1 MNKTVRRILLIIL
14 IGIFCFS
21 TGKVVYNKLQDA
33 REQKA
38 SQELAAMVHEI
49 EAEDEAEDEGV
60 IDHGLPTHYAPSG
73 RLKQYDKL
81 YEQNNDLAGWIRIPD
96 SAIDYP
102 VMYTPY
108 NIEKYLRKN
117 FSQNYAL
124 SGEPFF
130 GEGWDP
136 EGNFGII
143 YGHHMED
150 GTKCADWMFYADEE
164 YKNSHPIVYFDTLT
178 ERRQYEVVAAFY
190 TKIPYVSDTTTF
202 RYFQYTGLPD
212 EETFNY
218 YVSQCKKASQYDTG
232 VEPVWGDRLLVLST
246 CSFHVKNGRFV
257 ILLRQITENDQ

>member
-1 MNKTVRRILLIIL
+1 MNKTVRRILLVIL
-14 IGIFCFS
+14 IAIFYFS

-38 SQELAAMVHEI
+38 SQELAAQVHAI
-49 EAEDEAEDEGV
+49 EQEMEQEEKTDEEKGAHS
-60 IDHGLPTHYAPSG
+60 IYAPSG
-73 RLKQYDKL
+73 RLKQYDAL
-81 YEQNNDLAGWIRIPD
+81 YEENNDLAGWIYIPD

-108 NIEKYLRKN
+108 SIEKYLRKN
-117 FSQNYAL
+117 FKQEYAL

-202 RYFQYTGLPD
+202 RYFEYTGLPD
-212 EETFNY
+212 EKTFDY
-218 YVSQCKKASQYDTG
+218 YVAQCKKAAQYDTG
-232 VEPVWGDRLLVLST
+232 VTPVWGDRLLVLST
-246 CSFHVKNGRFV
+246 CSFHIKNGRFV
-257 ILLRQITENDQ
+257 ILLRQIQ

>member
-1 MNKTVRRILLIIL
+1 MNKTVRRVLLVIL

-21 TGKVVYNKLQDA
+21 TGKVIFNKLQDA

-38 SQELAAMVHEI
+38 SQELAAQVHAI
-49 EAEDEAEDEGV
+49 EQEMEMEDKTDEEKG
-60 IDHGLPTHYAPSG
+60 DHSIYAPSG
-73 RLKQYDKL
+73 RLKQYDAL
-81 YEQNNDLAGWIRIPD
+81 YEQNNDLAGWIYIPD

-108 NIEKYLRKN
+108 SIEKYLRKN
-117 FSQNYAL
+117 FAQDYAL

-136 EGNFGII
+136 EGTFGII

-190 TKIPYVSDTTTF
+190 TQIYPLSVTNVF
-202 RYFQYTGLPD
+202 RYHQYTALPD

-218 YVSQCKKASQYDTG
+218 YVQQCKKAAQYDTG
-232 VEPVWGDRLLVLST
+232 VEPVWGDQLLVLST

-257 ILLRQITENDQ
+257 ILLRRVK

>member
-1 MNKTVRRILLIIL
+1 MKPKVRRILLVIL
-14 IGIFCFS
+14 IGVFIFS

-33 REQKA
+33 REQAA
-38 SQELAAMVHEI
+38 SAQLAQEVHAI
-49 EAEDEAEDEGV
+49 ETEMEQEDKTEEEMGNHS
-60 IDHGLPTHYAPSG
+60 IYAPSG
-73 RLKQYDKL
+73 RLKQYDAL
-81 YEQNNDLAGWIRIPD
+81 YERNNDLAGWIYIPD

-117 FSQNYAL
+117 FAGNYAL

-136 EGNFGII
+136 DGNFGII

-150 GTKCADWMFYADEE
+150 GTKCADWMFYAKED
-164 YKNSHPIVYFDTLT
+164 YKDSHPIVYFDTLT
-178 ERRQYEVVAAFY
+178 ERRRYEVVAAFY
-190 TKIPYVSDTTTF
+190 TRIPYVDETGVF

-218 YVSQCKKASQYDTG
+218 YVRECKKASQYETG
-232 VEPVWGDRLLVLST
+232 VNPVWGDRLLVLST
-246 CSFHVKNGRFV
+246 CSFHTKNGRFV
-257 ILLRQITENDQ
+257 ILLRQITD

>member
-1 MNKTVRRILLIIL
+1 MKKHLRTILLVLL

-21 TGKVVYNKLQDA
+21 TGKVIYNKVQDA
-33 REQKA
+33 RERKA
-38 SQELAAMVHEI
+38 SEELAAMVHEL
-49 EAEDEAEDEGV
+49 EAEAEAAEPETV
-60 IDHGLPTHYAPSG
+60 DHGLPSHYAPSG
-73 RLKQYDKL
+73 RLKQYDAL
-81 YEQNNDLAGWIRIPD
+81 YEKNNDLAGWIRIPD

-117 FSQNYAL
+117 FSGNYAL

-136 EGNFGII
+136 DGNFGII

-178 ERRQYEVVAAFY
+178 ERRQYEVVSAFY
-190 TKIPYVSDTTTF
+190 TRIFYNSETGVF
-202 RYFQYTGLPD
+202 RYYQFTGLPD

-218 YVSQCKKASQYDTG
+218 FVSESKKAAQYETG
-232 VEPVWGDRLLVLST
+232 VNPVWGDRLLVLST
-246 CSFHVKNGRFV
+246 CSFHTKNGRFV
-257 ILLRQITENDQ
+257 IVLRQIQEGE